1 MQSMYEGKLIFSQL
15 MDFVPWRRFQTC
27 VKRYRGDYKVKTYPC
42 AEQFRVMAFAQLTY
56 RHSLR
61 EIETCLRAVKTKLY
75 HMGIRSTI
83 CHSNLAHANNQR
95 DWRIYAD
102 FAQVLIQRA
111 KQLYLDEDLGL
122 DLDATVYALDA
133 STIDLCLSM
142 FPWAKFRKAKGAVK
156 LHTLMNLQ
164 GSIPEFILISDGK
177 LHDVNVLDYLL
188 PVPGAYYVMDRG
200 YLDFERLYAMHQAK
214 AYFVTRAKRN
224 FTFKRR
230 YSHEVDKSTGV
241 QCDQT
246 IVLKTFYSFQGYPE
260 PIRRIRYYD
269 ENLDKR
275 LVFLTNNFE
284 LPATTIAA
292 LYKSRWQIELFF
304 KWIKQH
310 LRIKSFYGTSQN
322 AVKSQI
328 WIAVSTY
335 LLVAIVKKE
344 LRIDL
349 PLYTILQILSLVQF
363 EKTPI
368 LQALSTSDYKI
379 QEPTCRNQLLLFE

>member
-61 EIETCLRAVKTKLY
+61 EIETCLRAVNTKLY

-83 CHSNLAHANNQR
+83 CHSNLAHANTQR

-142 FPWAKFRKAKGAVK
+142 FPWAKFRKTKGAVK

-164 GSIPEFILISDGK
+164 GNIPEFILISDGK
-177 LHDVNVLDYLL
+177 LHDVNVLDLLL
-188 PVPGAYYVMDRG
+188 PVPGAYYVMDSG

-214 AYFVTRAKRN
+214 AYFVTRA
-224 FTFKRR
+224 
-230 YSHEVDKSTGV
+230 
-241 QCDQT
+241 
-246 IVLKTFYSFQGYPE
+246 
-260 PIRRIRYYD
+260 
-269 ENLDKR
+269 
-275 LVFLTNNFE
+275 
-284 LPATTIAA
+284 
-292 LYKSRWQIELFF
+292 
-304 KWIKQH
+304 
-310 LRIKSFYGTSQN
+310 
-322 AVKSQI
+322 
-328 WIAVSTY
+328 
-335 LLVAIVKKE
+335 
-344 LRIDL
+344 
-349 PLYTILQILSLVQF
+349 
-363 EKTPI
+363 
-368 LQALSTSDYKI
+368 
-379 QEPTCRNQLLLFE
+379 

>member
-1 MQSMYEGKLIFSQL
+1 MQDMHEGKLIFSQL

-27 VKRYRGDYKVKTYPC
+27 VKRYRGDYKVKTYTC

-61 EIETCLRAVKTKLY
+61 EIETCLRAVNTKLY

-164 GSIPEFILISDGK
+164 GNIPEFILISDGK
-177 LHDVNVLDYLL
+177 LHDVNVLDHLL

-230 YSHEVDKSTGV
+230 YSYEVDKSTGV

-246 IVLKTFYSFQGYPE
+246 IVLKTFYSLQGYPE
-260 PIRRIRYYD
+260 PLRRIRYYD
-269 ENLDKR
+269 DNLGKR
-275 LVFLTNNFE
+275 LVFLTNNFD
-284 LPATTIAA
+284 LPATTVAA

-363 EKTPI
+363 EKNPI
-368 LQALSTSDYKI
+368 LQVLSTSDCRT

>member
-1 MQSMYEGKLIFSQL
+1 MQDMHEGKLIFSQL

-27 VKRYRGDYKVKTYPC
+27 VTRYRGDYKVKTYTC

-61 EIETCLRAVKTKLY
+61 EIETCLRAVNTKLY

-214 AYFVTRAKRN
+214 AYFVTRGKRN

-246 IVLKTFYSFQGYPE
+246 VVLKTFYSLQGYPE
-260 PIRRIRYYD
+260 PLRRIRYYD
-269 ENLDKR
+269 DNLGKR
-275 LVFLTNNFE
+275 LVFLTNNFD

-363 EKTPI
+363 EKNPI
-368 LQALSTSDYKI
+368 LQVLSSSDCKT
-379 QEPTCRNQLLLFE
+379 QEPTRHNQLLLFE

>member
-42 AEQFRVMAFAQLTY
+42 SEQFRVMAFAQLTY

-200 YLDFERLYAMHQAK
+200 YLDFQRLYAMHQAK

-260 PIRRIRYYD
+260 PLRRIRYYD

-275 LVFLTNNFE
+275 LVFLTNNFD

-349 PLYTILQILSLVQF
+349 PLYTILQILSLIQF
-363 EKTPI
+363 EKTPL
-368 LQALSTSDYKI
+368 LQALSISDYI
-379 QEPTCRNQLLLFE
+379 TREPDCHNQLLLFE

>member
-75 HMGIRSTI
+75 HMGICSTI

-246 IVLKTFYSFQGYPE
+246 VVLKTFYSFQGYPE
-260 PIRRIRYYD
+260 PLRRIRYYD

-368 LQALSTSDYKI
+368 MQALSTSDYTT
-379 QEPTCRNQLLLFE
+379 QEPACRNQLLLFE

>member
-1 MQSMYEGKLIFSQL
+1 MYEGKLIFSQL

-27 VKRYRGDYKVKTYPC
+27 VKRYRGDYKVKTYAC

-61 EIETCLRAVKTKLY
+61 EIETCLRAVQTKLY

-102 FAQVLIQRA
+102 FAQVLIQKA

-142 FPWAKFRKAKGAVK
+142 CPWAKFRKAKGAVK

-246 IVLKTFYSFQGYPE
+246 IVLKTFYSLQGYPE
-260 PIRRIRYYD
+260 PLRRIRYYD
-269 ENLDKR
+269 ENLGKR
-275 LVFLTNNFE
+275 LVFLTNNFD
-284 LPATTIAA
+284 LPASTIAA

-349 PLYTILQILSLVQF
+349 PLYTVLQILSLVQF

-368 LQALSTSDYKI
+368 LQALSPPDYTT

>member
-42 AEQFRVMAFAQLTY
+42 SEQFRVMAFAQLTY

-111 KQLYLDEDLGL
+111 KQLYLHEDLGL

-200 YLDFERLYAMHQAK
+200 YLDFQRLYAMHQAK

-260 PIRRIRYYD
+260 PLRRIRYYD

-275 LVFLTNNFE
+275 LVFLTNNFD

-344 LRIDL
+344 LRVDL
-349 PLYTILQILSLVQF
+349 PLYTILQILSLIQF
-363 EKTPI
+363 EKTPL
-368 LQALSTSDYKI
+368 LQALSTSDYTI
-379 QEPTCRNQLLLFE
+379 QEPDCHNQLLLFE

>member
-1 MQSMYEGKLIFSQL
+1 
-15 MDFVPWRRFQTC
+15 
-27 VKRYRGDYKVKTYPC
+27 
-42 AEQFRVMAFAQLTY
+42 
-56 RHSLR
+56 
-61 EIETCLRAVKTKLY
+61 
-75 HMGIRSTI
+75 
-83 CHSNLAHANNQR
+83 
-95 DWRIYAD
+95 
-102 FAQVLIQRA
+102 
-111 KQLYLDEDLGL
+111 
-122 DLDATVYALDA
+122 
-133 STIDLCLSM
+133 
-142 FPWAKFRKAKGAVK
+142 
-156 LHTLMNLQ
+156 
-164 GSIPEFILISDGK
+164 
-177 LHDVNVLDYLL
+177 
-188 PVPGAYYVMDRG
+188 MDRG

-214 AYFVTRAKRN
+214 AYFVTRGKRN

-246 IVLKTFYSFQGYPE
+246 VVLKTFYSLQGYPE
-260 PIRRIRYYD
+260 PLRRIRYYD
-269 ENLDKR
+269 DNLGKR
-275 LVFLTNNFE
+275 LVFLTNNFD

-349 PLYTILQILSLVQF
+349 PLYTILQIFSLIQF

-368 LQALSTSDYKI
+368 LQALSTSDYTI